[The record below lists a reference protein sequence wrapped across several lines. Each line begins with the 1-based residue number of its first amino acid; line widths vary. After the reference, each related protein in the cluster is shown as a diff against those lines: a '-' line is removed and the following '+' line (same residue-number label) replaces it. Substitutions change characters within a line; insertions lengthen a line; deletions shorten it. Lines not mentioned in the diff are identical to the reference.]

1 MRLAIGRLL
10 ETSKL
15 INTKAGAEL
24 ADFITYMSDFAE
36 QVIRALS
43 NGITFGDNVNAK
55 VVKASLRHN
64 VEQVL
69 NTDGKSPIGIIPIRT
84 HSSTTGIDQFS
95 WYFNSTGLPVVKVA
109 LVGSPSAVTTDVSLV
124 ILYA

>member
-36 QVIRALS
+36 QVIRALN
-43 NGITFGDNVNAK
+43 NGLTFGENSNAK
-55 VVKASLRHN
+55 VVKASLRHDT
-64 VEQVL
+64 EQVIG
-69 NTDGKSPIGIIPIRT
+69 TDGRSPVGIFPVRV
-84 HSSTTGIDQFS
+84 HSSTTGVDQFS
-95 WYFNSTGLPVVKVA
+95 WYFNSSGQPVVKVA
-109 LVGSPSAVTTDVSLV
+109 LVGSPSATTDVSLV
-124 ILYA
+124 ILFA

>member
-24 ADFITYMSDFAE
+24 SEFIAYMSDFAE
-36 QVIRALS
+36 QVIRALA
-43 NGITFGDNVNAK
+43 NGLTFSENMNAK

-64 VEQVL
+64 VEQII
-69 NTDGKSPIGIIPIRT
+69 NTDGKSPTGILPSRV
-84 HSSTTGIDQFS
+84 HSSTTGLDQFS
-95 WYFNSTGLPVVKVA
+95 WYFNSSGQVVVKAA
-109 LVGSPSAVTTDVSLV
+109 LVGSPSAATDVSLI
-124 ILYA
+124 ILFS